1 MPAHALT
8 RPLRDEA
15 GVLGDFMKRTLLTA
29 LTLAVASALIGCA
42 GAPQM
47 SWSRVGDS
55 AKRAVVSPDVWG
67 PVAGAAVIAA
77 GNWDHKWQRSASDHD
92 WFFGGDANQAADRML
107 NLATGLSVVS
117 ALVAAPKDASSEE
130 TWSWRGRNLALLAAD
145 RYAVTGFVE
154 EAKEWSGRERPDGIP
169 DDSFPSKHTAV
180 TAVHNS
186 FTRRNLDYI
195 DMDPTLRY
203 TAKAGLYT
211 LDGLTA
217 LSRVEGDKHYPTD
230 VLVGMAVGNFFANF
244 TYNLFLEGPESDRYN
259 VAVIP
264 ETGGGMS
271 LRAAMLF

>member
-1 MPAHALT
+1 MN
-8 RPLRDEA
+8 
-15 GVLGDFMKRTLLTA
+15 RTLPA
-29 LTLAVASALIGCA
+29 VATLAASAALIGCA

-47 SWSRVGDS
+47 SWERVGDS
-55 AKRAVVSPDVWG
+55 AQRAVTSADVWA

-77 GNWDHKWQRSASDHD
+77 GGWDHQWQKSASNHD

-107 NLATGLSVVS
+107 NLATGLSVVT
-117 ALVAAPKDASSEE
+117 ALVASPKDVSSEE
-130 TWSWRGRNLALLAAD
+130 KWSWRGRNLTLLAAD

-180 TAVHNS
+180 TAVHTS

-195 DMDPTLRY
+195 DMDPTWRY

-244 TYNLFLEGPESDRYN
+244 TYNLFLEGPESERYN
-259 VAVIP
+259 VTVVP

>member
-1 MPAHALT
+1 MQHTFLAA
-8 RPLRDEA
+8 
-15 GVLGDFMKRTLLTA
+15 V
-29 LTLAVASALIGCA
+29 TLAATVSLIGCA

-55 AKRAVVSPDVWG
+55 AQRAAVSADVWG

-77 GNWDHKWQRSASDHD
+77 GGWDHSWQKSASNHD

-107 NLATGLSVVS
+107 NLATGLSVVT
-117 ALVAAPKDASSEE
+117 ALVAAPKEASSEE

-180 TAVHNS
+180 TAVHTS

-244 TYNLFLEGPESDRYN
+244 TYNLFLDGPESDRYH
-259 VAVIP
+259 VSVIP
-264 ETGGGMS
+264 EMGGGMS
-271 LRAAMLF
+271 LRAAMAF

>member
-1 MPAHALT
+1 MRPFQDEVGALG
-8 RPLRDEA
+8 EM
-15 GVLGDFMKRTLLTA
+15 MKPTLLTA
-29 LTLAVASALIGCA
+29 LTLAVTTGLLGCA

-55 AKRAVVSPDVWG
+55 AQRAAVSPDVWA

-107 NLATGLSVVS
+107 NLATGLSVAT
-117 ALVAAPKDASSEE
+117 ALVAAPKEADTEE
-130 TWSWRGRNLALLAAD
+130 KWSWRGRNLALLAAD

-154 EAKEWSGRERPDGIP
+154 EAKEWSGRERPDGVP

-180 TAVHNS
+180 TAVHTS

-217 LSRVEGDKHYPTD
+217 LARVEGDKHYPTD

-244 TYNLFLEGPESDRYN
+244 TYNLFLEGPERDRYN
-259 VAVIP
+259 LTVVP